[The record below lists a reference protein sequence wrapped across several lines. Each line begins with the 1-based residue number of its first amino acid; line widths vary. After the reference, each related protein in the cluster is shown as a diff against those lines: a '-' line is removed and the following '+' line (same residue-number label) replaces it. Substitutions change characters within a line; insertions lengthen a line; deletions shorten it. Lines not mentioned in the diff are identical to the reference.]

1 MKKGIYCLEGLWD
14 YNLKDKSTVQ
24 PILELLEKSDICKHM
39 YHSCAT
45 KDELEFFL
53 KKWKQKIINKRFP
66 ILYLAF
72 HGSRGNILITHNK
85 SYSLTELG
93 NILEGACDGKV
104 IFFASCETLNTD
116 ERKIQSFLKKTN
128 AIAVV
133 GYKQEVEW
141 MLATAFE
148 LLVLDAFQQDRF
160 DSRGILNIEEKI
172 KSEYGK
178 LHHKLYFRMVINKHV
193 HFPRKREVKTVSEL
207 STKKVRKRKETEK
220 RLKA

>member
-1 MKKGIYCLEGLWD
+1 MQMKKGIYCLEGLWD

-53 KKWKQKIINKRFP
+53 RKWKQKKINKTFP

-85 SYSLTELG
+85 SYSLNELG
-93 NILEGACDGKV
+93 NMLEGACDGKV

-116 ERKIQSFLKKTN
+116 ERKIQSFLKQTN
-128 AIAVV
+128 AIAAV

-160 DSRGILNIEEKI
+160 DSRGIQNIEERI
-172 KSEYGK
+172 RSEYGK
-178 LHHKLYFRMVINKHV
+178 LHHLLYFRMVINKHV
-193 HFPRKREVKTVSEL
+193 HFPRKRQVRTTAFAVKSA
-207 STKKVRKRKETEK
+207 KVKPEK
-220 RLKA
+220 RLKK

>member
-14 YNLKDKSTVQ
+14 YDLKDKSTVQ
-24 PILELLEKSDICKHM
+24 PILELLEKSDVCKHM

-53 KKWKQKIINKRFP
+53 KKWKQKKINSKFP

-72 HGSRGNILITHNK
+72 HGSRNNILITHYK
-85 SYSLTELG
+85 PYSLTELA
-93 NILEGACDGKV
+93 NILEGSCEGKV

-116 ERKIQSFLKKTN
+116 ERKIQSFLKQTG
-128 AIAVV
+128 AIAAV

-148 LLVLDAFQQDRF
+148 LLVLEAFQQDRF
-160 DSRGILNIEEKI
+160 DSRGIQNIEDKI
-172 KSEYGK
+172 RSEYGRLHQK
-178 LHHKLYFRMVINKHV
+178 LFFRMVINKHLY
-193 HFPRKREVKTVSEL
+193 FPRKRMPATVPFAIKSA
-207 STKKVRKRKETEK
+207 KKPVRRF
-220 RLKA
+220 KAGDNP

>member
-14 YNLKDKSTVQ
+14 YNLRDKSTVQ
-24 PILELLEKSDICKHM
+24 PILELLEKSDICSHM

-53 KKWKQKIINKRFP
+53 KKWKQKKINKKFP

-72 HGSRGNILITHNK
+72 HGSKGNILITHNK
-85 SYSLTELG
+85 TYSLKELG
-93 NILEGACDGKV
+93 TMLEGSCDGKV

-116 ERKIQSFLKKTN
+116 ERKIQSFLKQTN
-128 AIAVV
+128 AIAAV

-160 DSRGILNIEEKI
+160 DSRGIQNIEEKI
-172 KSEYGK
+172 KTEYGK
-178 LHHKLYFRMVINKHV
+178 LHQLLYFRMVINKHV
-193 HFPRKREVKTVSEL
+193 HFPRKRIVSNTGVV
-207 STKKVRKRKETEK
+207 TKARKQTEK
-220 RLKA
+220 RLKSE

>member
-14 YNLKDKSTVQ
+14 YNLRDKSTVQ
-24 PILELLEKSDICKHM
+24 PILELLEKSDICNHM

-53 KKWKQKIINKRFP
+53 KKWKQKKINSKFP

-72 HGSRGNILITHNK
+72 HGNKGNILITHNK
-85 SYSLTELG
+85 TYSLKELG
-93 NILEGACDGKV
+93 TILEGSCDGKV

-116 ERKIQSFLKKTN
+116 ERKIQSFLKQTN
-128 AIAVV
+128 AIAAV

-160 DSRGILNIEEKI
+160 DSRGIQNIEEKI
-172 KSEYGK
+172 KTEYGK
-178 LHHKLYFRMVINKHV
+178 LHHLLYFRMVINKHV
-193 HFPRKREVKTVSEL
+193 HFPRKRAVRTNAGIV
-207 STKKVRKRKETEK
+207 TKARKQPEK

>member
-53 KKWKQKIINKRFP
+53 NKWKQKKMNSKFP

-72 HGSRGNILITHNK
+72 HGSKGNILITHNK
-85 SYSLTELG
+85 SYSLNELG
-93 NILEGACDGKV
+93 FMLEGACEGKV

-116 ERKIQSFLKKTN
+116 ERKIQSFLKQTN
-128 AIAVV
+128 AIAAV
-133 GYKQEVEW
+133 GYKQEVDW

-148 LLVLDAFQQDRF
+148 LLVLDAFQQDKF
-160 DSRGILNIEEKI
+160 DSRGILNIESKI
-172 KSEYGK
+172 KTEYGK
-178 LHHKLYFRMVINKHV
+178 LHQLLYFRMVINKHLY
-193 HFPRKREVKTVSEL
+193 FPRKRILKPSL
-207 STKKVRKRKETEK
+207 SLTTKSAKAR

>member
-24 PILELLEKSDICKHM
+24 PILELLEKSDICQHM

-53 KKWKQKIINKRFP
+53 KKWKQKKINSKFP

-72 HGSRGNILITHNK
+72 HGNRGNILITHTTP
-85 SYSLTELG
+85 YSLVELG
-93 NILEGACDGKV
+93 NILEGSCAGKV

-116 ERKIQSFLKKTN
+116 ERKIQSFLKQTN
-128 AIAVV
+128 AIAAV

-148 LLVLDAFQQDRF
+148 LLVLEAFQQDKF
-160 DSRGILNIEEKI
+160 DSRGIQNIEEKI
-172 KSEYGK
+172 NTEYGK
-178 LHHKLYFRMVINKHV
+178 LHQKLYFRMVINKHLY
-193 HFPRKREVKTVSEL
+193 FPRKRTVKPL
-207 STKKVRKRKETEK
+207 SVLVKGRKKPVK
-220 RLKA
+220 RLKS

>member
-14 YNLKDKSTVQ
+14 QNLKDKSTVQ
-24 PILELLEKSDICKHM
+24 PILELLEKSDICNHM

-45 KDELEFFL
+45 QDELEFFL
-53 KKWKQKIINKRFP
+53 KKWKQKKINNKFP

-72 HGSRGNILITHNK
+72 HGNRGNILITPNK
-85 SYSLTELG
+85 SFSLSQLG

-116 ERKIQSFLKKTN
+116 ERKIQSFLKQTN
-128 AIAVV
+128 AIAAV

-148 LLVLDAFQQDRF
+148 LLVLEAFQQDKF
-160 DSRGILNIEEKI
+160 DSRGIQNIEEKI
-172 KSEYGK
+172 KTEYGK
-178 LHHKLYFRMVINKHV
+178 LHHLVYFRMVINKHLY
-193 HFPRKREVKTVSEL
+193 FPRKRIVKPAADAVMKAARKP
-207 STKKVRKRKETEK
+207 KKAK
-220 RLKA
+220 RLMK